1 MEYDFAEFRA
11 ISTHLTKL
19 RCGIVLC
26 TFTKERYKFF
36 SYFLLPQLVLEQG
49 LQEAEA
55 FANDVFLVN
64 QRKLEDRE

>member
-11 ISTHLTKL
+11 ISTNLTKL

-26 TFTKERYKFF
+26 TFTRELYTYIF
-36 SYFLLPQLVLEQG
+36 SHFLLPQLVLKLG

-55 FANDVFLVN
+55 FANDVLVN
-64 QRKLEDRE
+64 Q